1 MTRLRTVEPV
11 LVSVGTMALL
21 MLGTGIVAVA
31 LALVRLSP
39 KYALRHRSAGGL
51 AGSGD
56 RSP

>member
-31 LALVRLSP
+31 LVL
-39 KYALRHRSAGGL
+39 LRF
-51 AGSGD
+51 
-56 RSP
+56 